1 MNTSSSQHKSTE
13 INFIELPIDILRTL
27 ALRAE
32 YLGVSVKRLIE
43 HLVINSVDSVP
54 ADDDD
59 EAFYAYLL
67 ADSANS

>member
-1 MNTSSSQHKSTE
+1 MNTTSAHNNSTE
-13 INFIELPIDILRTL
+13 TKLIELPVDIFRTL
-27 ALRAE
+27 ASRAE
-32 YLGVSVKRLIE
+32 SLGVSVKRLIE

-54 ADDDD
+54 ADDD